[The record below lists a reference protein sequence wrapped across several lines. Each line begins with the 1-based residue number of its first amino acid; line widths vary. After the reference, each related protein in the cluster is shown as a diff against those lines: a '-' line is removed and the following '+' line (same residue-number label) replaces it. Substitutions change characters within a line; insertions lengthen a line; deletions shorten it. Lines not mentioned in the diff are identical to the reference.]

1 MLCHIFLYHLTV
13 RMLIKFR
20 VDRMIFE
27 ANASLHAFSFI
38 QMVVK

>member
-1 MLCHIFLYHLTV
+1 MPCHVPLYYLTV

-20 VDRMIFE
+20 VDRVIFE
-27 ANASLHAFSFI
+27 ATANLHAFSFI